1 MKIRAFLFDM
11 DGLLLDTESIHIRAY
26 AELTARLGYPQS
38 HETLKRFIGYSHIV
52 ACKWL
57 MDEARVPGPMEEL
70 VEAEQ
75 AIYFDIL
82 EKERP
87 RPLPGVREMFDI
99 GDARKFGRGLVSSSV
114 GFQVDPTMQI
124 VTSHLNR
131 AGGWREHFQ
140 SISTGDRV
148 KERKP
153 APDLYQLAMKEMGMK
168 PSECVAFEDSSA
180 GIQAAINAGLRV
192 VAIPN
197 MHLSSDE
204 VVQGRTELV
213 FKTLLD
219 AAQNIDAILE

>member
-26 AELTARLGYPQS
+26 AELTARLGYPQT
-38 HETLKRFIGYSHIV
+38 HETLKRFIGYSHLV

-57 MDEARVPGPMEEL
+57 MDEARIPGPMEEL
-70 VEAEQ
+70 IEAEQ

-87 RPLPGVREMFDI
+87 LPLPGVREMFDL

-124 VTSHLNR
+124 ITKHLNR
-131 AGGWREHFQ
+131 TGAWREYFQ
-140 SISTGDRV
+140 SVSTGDRV

-153 APDLYQLAMKEMGMK
+153 APDLYQLAMKEMGVK
-168 PSECVAFEDSSA
+168 PAECVAFEDSSA

-197 MHLSSDE
+197 MHLNADD
-204 VVQGRTELV
+204 VVQGRTPLV
-213 FKTLLD
+213 FKTLLE
-219 AAQNIDAILE
+219 ASANIDAILE